1 MKKPLWKGFDGLIGD
16 LFADG
21 CCSTFQDDLPTM
33 HSAKVVGFG
42 QKIHFPQ
49 TSKSELATKKA
60 EW

>member
-1 MKKPLWKGFDGLIGD
+1 MKKQLWKGFDGLIGD

-21 CCSTFQDDLPTM
+21 CSTFQDDLPTM
-33 HSAKVVGFG
+33 HSAKVVESG

-49 TSKSELATKKA
+49 RSKSELATKKA